1 MLELIGTALRKLT
14 QGLPTQWHGLP
25 GADAS
30 HAECCTDGPGPCE
43 DWDANCW
50 PKGVPEHPGIWVL
63 QYEGS
68 ALQGSRTAGDLDYH
82 VQGDGVDPYMVLLLT
97 KAKEPCSKLRGRR
110 KFHD

>member
-30 HAECCTDGPGPCE
+30 HAGCCTDGPGPCE

-82 VQGDGVDPYMVLLLT
+82 VQGDGVDSYMVLLL
-97 KAKEPCSKLRGRR
+97 AKDEEPRSELRGRR